1 MVATQLDQLQSML
14 RDHLMLENIK
24 LYVYLRQN
32 LAHEPSDY
40 QLVTGFRKEMDGIGR
55 EAMAF
60 VDQYKRMAEEPALR
74 ASFASDAQR
83 IRQIEHDRMSRK
95 EATPYEPYQPSY

>member
-1 MVATQLDQLQSML
+1 M
-14 RDHLMLENIK
+14 
-24 LYVYLRQN
+24 
-32 LAHEPSDY
+32 AHQPSDY

-60 VDQYKRMAEEPALR
+60 VGQYKRMAEEPSLR

-83 IRQIEHDRMSRK
+83 IRQIEHDRMSRE
-95 EATPYEPYQPSY
+95 EATL

>member
-1 MVATQLDQLQSML
+1 
-14 RDHLMLENIK
+14 
-24 LYVYLRQN
+24 
-32 LAHEPSDY
+32 LAHQPSAY
-40 QLVTGFRKEMDGIGR
+40 QLVTGFRKAMDGIGR

-95 EATPYEPYQPSY
+95 EATLYEPYQPSY

>member
-1 MVATQLDQLQSML
+1 M
-14 RDHLMLENIK
+14 
-24 LYVYLRQN
+24 
-32 LAHEPSDY
+32 AHQPSDY
-40 QLVTGFRKEMDGIGR
+40 QLVTGFRKAMDGIGR

-74 ASFASDAQR
+74 ASFAQR

-95 EATPYEPYQPSY
+95 EATLYQPYQPSY